1 MFVCY
6 IFAAAEM
13 QWRALHHSKSVY
25 GTATTTATTTV
36 SSNKL
41 DDEYGPG
48 EGFRR
53 NKPISSINIYIYIYK
68 VTICLS
74 VRASLRA

>member
-13 QWRALHHSKSVY
+13 QWRALHHGGVINNSHSKSVY

-41 DDEYGPG
+41 DDEYGPR
-48 EGFRR
+48 EGSTMV
-53 NKPISSINIYIYIYK
+53 IM
-68 VTICLS
+68 CDH
-74 VRASLRA
+74 